1 VQGQWE
7 DAYKDFTKIVQ
18 GQWEDAYKDFTKMVQ
33 GQWEEA
39 RSCKDGGKN

>member
-1 VQGQWE
+1 VGMYVLASQ
-7 DAYKDFTKIVQ
+7 APHPVSYSHLKRKR
-18 GQWEDAYKDFTKMVQ
+18 KMVQ